1 MGRGDCCG
9 ERRGVIL
16 SQMIREKV
24 LDNGLNEKKEGTLA
38 DISGKVVLGEETAWN
53 FKKASV
59 VEQNQ

>member
-38 DISGKVVLGEETAWN
+38 DISGKVVLGEETAL
-53 FKKASV
+53 
-59 VEQNQ
+59 ELQEG